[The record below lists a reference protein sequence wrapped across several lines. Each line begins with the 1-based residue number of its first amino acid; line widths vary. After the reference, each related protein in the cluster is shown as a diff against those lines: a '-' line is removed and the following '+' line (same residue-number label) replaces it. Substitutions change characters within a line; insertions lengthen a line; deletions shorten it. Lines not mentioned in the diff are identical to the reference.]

1 MSTINTGL
9 NIDSNTWKQSNRKKT
24 TNYTARDFESA
35 KEELLK
41 LRDDLT
47 EKWTSTD
54 EADPGIVLI
63 KEAAQVID
71 LLSYN
76 QDKQILECFPN
87 SVTQLKNARQLYG
100 LVKIAK
106 HIKFLLYWMSFICIE
121 SFSNYFIF
129 TCNNT
134 TNINLIKIRK
144 SCQISCLLKKS
155 NVSLTY
161 HTFTPCKFFF
171 SESIVNAN

>member
-1 MSTINTGL
+1 MSTLNTGL
-9 NIDSNTWKQSNRKKT
+9 NIDSNSWKKSNRKKS
-24 TNYTARDFESA
+24 TNYTARDYESA

-63 KEAAQVID
+63 KEAAQAID
-71 LLSYN
+71 ILSYN

-100 LVKIAK
+100 LVGYKMK
-106 HIKFLLYWMSFICIE
+106 WY
-121 SFSNYFIF
+121 
-129 TCNNT
+129 
-134 TNINLIKIRK
+134 R
-144 SCQISCLLKKS
+144 
-155 NVSLTY
+155 NVM
-161 HTFTPCKFFF
+161 
-171 SESIVNAN
+171 